1 MTLHDEPNHP
11 ELEQEQPADLA
22 EAAIGLTPEQLARYE
37 EVIVRFLRGE
47 YFSLDE
53 EGKVADWNRQAEA
66 RFGWSAVEVV
76 GEDFFEY
83 VASPAG
89 RDAARAEL
97 TPYVTGTAEDG
108 PAGLALELETQRR
121 DLSLVRTEIAAVP
134 IRVGDGYRLNKVLG
148 DIITHRGNPI
158 EITRMKK
165 RHADVLRLIVTALD
179 GGEMP
184 DPLGDDG
191 WKPGGHRVE
200 ERWLPA
206 GALVIFDGS
215 SVSHVMKDSSAS
227 LASQASVPSATTPG
241 EPERLRDE
249 NHELRMQLRDLERE
263 VEDLREEL
271 EDARS
276 RGGARRRRGLGAGD
290 PSITADHIKHAL
302 REDGF
307 TLHCQPVL
315 DLRSG
320 EIAQHELLL
329 RMVGPD
335 GELALPQAF
344 LGMARRAGLISAIDQ
359 WVLRHAIRTIGEQAQ
374 IGREVCLEVNLSNE
388 ALHDV
393 SLMPTVERELA
404 TTRIDPGRLVLE
416 VTEDIAIADPEG
428 ARSLAKHVRAIG
440 CGFALDDF
448 GTSFGSF
455 RFLKDMPVDY
465 LKIDGDLIVS
475 LSESRTAQLVVK
487 ALVDVA
493 RGTGAETIA
502 VFASDDETLEM
513 LRQLGVGY
521 AQGHKVGQPR
531 PIAEALSEVET
542 QGLRPVEAPV
552 VQAAARTRKRAK

>member
-1 MTLHDEPNHP
+1 
-11 ELEQEQPADLA
+11 
-22 EAAIGLTPEQLARYE
+22 
-37 EVIVRFLRGE
+37 
-47 YFSLDE
+47 
-53 EGKVADWNRQAEA
+53 
-66 RFGWSAVEVV
+66 
-76 GEDFFEY
+76 
-83 VASPAG
+83 
-89 RDAARAEL
+89 
-97 TPYVTGTAEDG
+97 
-108 PAGLALELETQRR
+108 QRR

-200 ERWLPA
+200 
-206 GALVIFDGS
+206 
-215 SVSHVMKDSSAS
+215 
-227 LASQASVPSATTPG
+227 
-241 EPERLRDE
+241 
-249 NHELRMQLRDLERE
+249 
-263 VEDLREEL
+263 
-271 EDARS
+271 ARR

-502 VFASDDETLEM
+502 VFASDAETLEM

-542 QGLRPVEAPV
+542 QGLRPVEAP
-552 VQAAARTRKRAK
+552 